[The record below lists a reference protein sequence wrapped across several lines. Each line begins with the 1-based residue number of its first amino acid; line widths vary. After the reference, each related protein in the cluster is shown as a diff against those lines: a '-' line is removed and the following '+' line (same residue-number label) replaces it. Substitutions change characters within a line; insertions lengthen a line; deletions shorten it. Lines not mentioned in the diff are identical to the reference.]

1 MSNHRITIM
10 GREADPDEVCRSA
23 ASVEKLA
30 HQYGWE
36 VRVGYS
42 QYAEDGD
49 LFKSGPNAGTYRAD
63 KVVDTNWIEGVQRD
77 RKVAFR
83 SSWENG
89 KHIFSKFG
97 ESRYIMSLVNTKQLK
112 QLIKGEEE

>member
-1 MSNHRITIM
+1 M
-10 GREADPDEVCRSA
+10 GREAEGHEVCRSA

-36 VRVGYS
+36 VKVGYS
-42 QYAEDGD
+42 QYAEDGE
-49 LFKSGPNAGTYRAD
+49 LFKSGANAGDFRAD

-77 RKVAFR
+77 RRVAFR
-83 SSWENG
+83 SSWESG

-97 ESRYIMSLVNTKQLK
+97 ESRFIMQMVKINDLK
-112 QLIKGEEE
+112 KLIKGEDV